1 MRSESLSFLRTLL
14 DTPSPTGFEG
24 EGQKLWSNY
33 AGQWADQRWN
43 DAYGNC
49 FAAIGD
55 EDAACTVAV
64 CGHADEIG
72 LMVNHITDDGFL
84 YCVQIGGID
93 PATVVGNRV
102 GFQSTVDGVDE
113 MVLGFVG
120 ATAVHLQDKAGDAKV
135 RKLHE
140 LFVDIG
146 ARSREEALS
155 RVNIGDPG
163 VFTAGSLPLGEHLL
177 VARALDNRVG
187 TFAAAETL
195 RLLREQGV
203 PEGIRVVAVSTVQ
216 EEVGLRGAA
225 MIAESLV
232 PDVALVT
239 DVTHATDSPGINHAK
254 HGKCVLGGGPEIAIG
269 SAMHHEVVR
278 RLLAS
283 AAAQE
288 IALQRAATPGR
299 SGTDTDAI
307 FLRAGGIPSGLCSLP
322 IRYMHT
328 TVETTD
334 LRDLEA
340 ISKVYAKFC
349 QDLAADFAQQ
359 GDAYQPFIPDYSS

>member
-1 MRSESLSFLRTLL
+1 M
-14 DTPSPTGFEG
+14 
-24 EGQKLWSNY
+24 
-33 AGQWADQRWN
+33 
-43 DAYGNC
+43 
-49 FAAIGD
+49 
-55 EDAACTVAV
+55 
-64 CGHADEIG
+64 
-72 LMVNHITDDGFL
+72 
-84 YCVQIGGID
+84 
-93 PATVVGNRV
+93 
-102 GFQSTVDGVDE
+102 
-113 MVLGFVG
+113 
-120 ATAVHLQDKAGDAKV
+120 
-135 RKLHE
+135 
-140 LFVDIG
+140 
-146 ARSREEALS
+146 
-155 RVNIGDPG
+155 
-163 VFTAGSLPLGEHLL
+163 
-177 VARALDNRVG
+177 ARALDNRVG

-225 MIAESLV
+225 MIAESLA

-254 HGKCVLGGGPEIAIG
+254 HGKCVLGGGPEVAIG
-269 SAMHHEVVR
+269 SAMHPEVVR

-283 AAAQE
+283 AGAQE
-288 IALQRAATPGR
+288 IAIQRAATPGR